1 MSERGWELSSVS
13 GREAARWTVTGCD
26 GRGEDAA
33 LRCDVRL
40 EGQYYGEALGA
51 QSPGDVPDFALV
63 LRGLDLRRREL
74 DRLAGYL
81 AEWLALPPAALGD
94 QRAGFTCGMGALF
107 DQSLILTVGSRDD
120 TRSAGRP
127 VATLAYGVGRMRG
140 EMSYVIDRECLRRL
154 AAGIARALEHGA

>member
-1 MSERGWELSSVS
+1 MSEWGWGLSSVS
-13 GREAARWTVTGCD
+13 GREATRWTVRGSD
-26 GRGEDAA
+26 GRGVDGT
-33 LRCDVRL
+33 LTCDVRL

-51 QSPGDVPDFALV
+51 QPPGDVPDFALV

-94 QRAGFTCGMGALF
+94 QGAGFTCGMGALF
-107 DQSLILTVGSRDD
+107 DQRLTLTVGRRDD

-140 EMSYVIDRECLRRL
+140 EMSYVIDHQCLRHL
-154 AAGIARALEHGA
+154 AAGIAGALEHGA

>member
-1 MSERGWELSSVS
+1 MSEWGWELSSVS

-33 LRCDVRL
+33 LTCDVRL
-40 EGQYYGEALGA
+40 EGQYYGEALA
-51 QSPGDVPDFALV
+51 ARSPGDVPDFALV

-74 DRLAGYL
+74 DRLAEYL

-107 DQSLILTVGSRDD
+107 DQSLILTVGRRDD

-140 EMSYVIDRECLRRL
+140 EMSYVIDHRCLGRL